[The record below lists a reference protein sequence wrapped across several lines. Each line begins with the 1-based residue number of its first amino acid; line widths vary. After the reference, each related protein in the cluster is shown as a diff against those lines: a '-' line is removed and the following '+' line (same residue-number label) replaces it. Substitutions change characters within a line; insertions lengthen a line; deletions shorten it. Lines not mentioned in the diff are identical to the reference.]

1 MLILFKLTLKDVLIM
16 EKYKITNKV
25 EISFVFFFYPEEN
38 YYEYIYLCNPYYCI
52 TFNVMFYT
60 HNHMHTYILHT

>member
-1 MLILFKLTLKDVLIM
+1 M